1 MTVAYY
7 IASFTDKDGKKFHGE
22 ILWDKYHQRQ
32 LRAYIAPNVTDSLV
46 DYSIWE
52 VKGGTSRAAMETLV
66 TKLKANA
73 KKLGLTFVE
82 ERETRFAPKAE

>member
-32 LRAYIAPNVTDSLV
+32 LRAYIAPHVTDSLV

-52 VKGGTSRAAMETLV
+52 AKGGTSRTALDTLR
-66 TKLKANA
+66 TKLKSHAM
-73 KKLGLTFVE
+73 KLGLTLVQE
-82 ERETRFAPKAE
+82 HETKYAPKK

>member
-32 LRAYIAPNVTDSLV
+32 LRAYIAPMVSASLV

-52 VKGGTSRAAMETLV
+52 TKGGTSRTALDTLR
-66 TKLKANA
+66 TKLKSKAM
-73 KKLGLTFVE
+73 KLGLTFVE